1 MIRII
6 GGTHRRRLLETPED
20 DKGTRPL
27 PDRVR
32 ESMFSLLRGHTEGEA
47 FADFFSGTGVF
58 GLEAISRGASLA
70 VMVERDREAVARIKR
85 NREMLG
91 IDPEAGVVLQADA
104 LGPAAIAALAR
115 PTHVI
120 LFDPPYPMVEDPGTR
135 ARVFDQFRRAAECLD
150 ETGFALIRTPWPFFD
165 PVEGGE
171 PVPVDLRMPGLR
183 GPETHTYGSTA
194 VHWYM
199 RDRSGLDEPAEASA

>member
-58 GLEAISRGASLA
+58 GLEAISRGASRA
-70 VMVERDREAVARIKR
+70 IMVERDRDAVGRIKR

-91 IDPEAGVVLQADA
+91 IDPEVGVVLQADA
-104 LGPAAIAALAR
+104 LGPAAIAALPR

-150 ETGFALIRTPWPFFD
+150 DTGFALIRTPWPFAD
-165 PVEGGE
+165 PAAEGD
-171 PVPVDLRMPGLR
+171 PVPVELRIDGLR
-183 GPETHTYGSTA
+183 GPETHVYGSTA

-199 RDRSGLDEPAEASA
+199 RDTGGPDGFADGSA